1 MTLLRE
7 LLLAPVRLYRR
18 LVSPL
23 FGQRCR
29 YYPSC
34 SEYAV
39 DAVRSHGAVR
49 GLVLAVWRV
58 LRCNPLSNGGIDPVE
73 NQRLFKARPAR

>member
-39 DAVRSHGAVR
+39 DAVRSYGAAR

-58 LRCNPLSNGGIDPVE
+58 LRCNPLANGGIDPVE
-73 NQRLFKARPAR
+73 NQRLFRARPAR

>member
-1 MTLLRE
+1 MILLRE

-18 LVSPL
+18 LVSPV

-58 LRCNPLSNGGIDPVE
+58 LRCNPLSSGGIDPVE
-73 NQRLFKARPAR
+73 NQRLFRARPAR

>member
-1 MTLLRE
+1 MRMLRE
-7 LLLAPVRLYRR
+7 IALAPVRLYRL

-23 FGQRCR
+23 LGPRCR

-39 DAVRSHGAVR
+39 DAVRRYGIGRGAV
-49 GLVLAVWRV
+49 LAAWR
-58 LRCNPLSNGGIDPVE
+58 LARCNPLAAGGIDPVE
-73 NQRLFKARPAR
+73 NQRLFRTRPAR